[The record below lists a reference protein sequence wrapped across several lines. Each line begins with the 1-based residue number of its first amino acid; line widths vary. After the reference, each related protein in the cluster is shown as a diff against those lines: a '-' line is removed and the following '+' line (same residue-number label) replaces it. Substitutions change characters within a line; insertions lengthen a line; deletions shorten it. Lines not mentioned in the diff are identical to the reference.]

1 MFQTKHSSLLTAG
14 LLAAVVAG
22 FSGRAEA
29 AVITWQVGPNFSGST
44 GFQAISTNGSLVEAV
59 NLANPADGPLTV
71 DPSGLNIT
79 FTATDA
85 KLNQG
90 AFGSGSPGST
100 DAAWNSIINSTDWA
114 GGSPLIPNF
123 FSGLTV
129 GQQYQVQLFA
139 SDTRGGGD
147 SAATLSFRDEFNNFS
162 PGVVAGS
169 FTSVL
174 GTFTANATTQTL
186 GVSSSTNAILN
197 AYVLRAVPEPASL
210 GLLAAGAVMMLT
222 STRSVRGRRRRD

>member
-1 MFQTKHSSLLTAG
+1 MLQTKHKSSLLTAG

-29 AVITWQVGPNFSGST
+29 AAITWQVGPNFGGPT
-44 GFQAISTNGSLVEAV
+44 GFQAIQTNGTLVQAV
-59 NLANPADGPLTV
+59 NLANPADGSLTV
-71 DPSGLNIT
+71 NPSGLNIT

-100 DAAWNSIINSTDWA
+100 DAAWNSIINSTDWNS
-114 GGSPLIPNF
+114 GSPLIPNF

-139 SDTRGGGD
+139 SDKRGGGD
-147 SAATLSFRDEFNNFS
+147 SAALLSFRDEFANFS
-162 PGVVAGS
+162 PSVVAGS

-186 GVSSSTNAILN
+186 GVSSTTNAILN
-197 AYVLRAVPEPASL
+197 AYVLRAVPEPASGTL
-210 GLLAAGAVMMLT
+210 AMLAAGAGMLA
-222 STRSVRGRRRRD
+222 GRRRRRR